1 MVDAEDDPC
10 YPLLDTHLEAIT
22 FVSMHVLGSLFQHSW
37 PLLSEGWCGGPWA
50 FPKLSKL
57 MKNVLFSSFFH
68 EEYRKLNEAVMEFV
82 EQQRAEKR
90 PLLVHCF
97 AGMNRSA
104 ALCAGVSH
112 DEGQSRTQQWEF
124 RMVGGMCWS
133 CLMNRVKS
141 SWLRGWW
148 FSVVFWWFGWPLSTG
163 RNEWAS
169 SEWWNFWVKSVDG
182 SSATSLNRW
191 SLSILVGAGKS
202 KPKYGKPNIK
212 SLSDRGTAIVPPF
225 ATCLQ
230 EKIKNTWRSI
240 Q

>member
-1 MVDAEDDPC
+1 MWWALAISKALKVDEKR
-10 YPLLDTHLEAIT
+10 PL
-22 FVSMHVLGSLFQHSW
+22 
-37 PLLSEGWCGGPWA
+37 
-50 FPKLSKL
+50 
-57 MKNVLFSSFFH
+57 FH
-68 EEYRKLNEAVMEFV
+68 EEYWKLNEAVMEFV

-104 ALCAGVSH
+104 ALCAAYLMMK
-112 DEGQSRTQQWEF
+112 DK
-124 RMVGGMCWS
+124 VGLNSESLAWLVGCVDHVWWIGWKD
-133 CLMNRVKS
+133 VKS
-141 SWLRGWW
+141 GWLRGWW

-191 SLSILVGAGKS
+191 SLSILVGAGNS

-212 SLSDRGTAIVPPF
+212 SLSDRGTSRSFLLLRRAYRKRQDQEHLKEYTVDKQYNYTTITLHPF
-225 ATCLQ
+225 SSPQTVHIPCYL
-230 EKIKNTWRSI
+230 R
-240 Q
+240 